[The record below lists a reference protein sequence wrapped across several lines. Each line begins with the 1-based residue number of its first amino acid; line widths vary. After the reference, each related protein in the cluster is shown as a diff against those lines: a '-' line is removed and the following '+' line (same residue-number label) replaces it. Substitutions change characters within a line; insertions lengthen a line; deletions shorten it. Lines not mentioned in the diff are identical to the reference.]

1 MDKMDFVYICKPG
14 DNEELRYSIRSV
26 VANFPN
32 SNVWVVGG
40 RPEWYLGSYVA
51 VEQDRTKYTNA
62 RNNLKAIVNTP
73 EISERF
79 VLMNDDF
86 YILNPVDEIPYMH
99 GGLLQDK
106 IDKREESTG
115 RNGYTALLKQTMSLL
130 QQRRLQ
136 KPILNYE
143 LHVPMVMEKSKLRR
157 IVLGVG
163 LWRSMYGNLAD
174 VGGIEM
180 QDVKVY
186 ADISLLPESYDINNL
201 TSDYLSSDDSTFDI
215 IHEKILSSRF
225 PTPSVY
231 EK

>member
-1 MDKMDFVYICKPG
+1 MDFVYICKPG

-51 VEQDRTKYTNA
+51 VEQDRTKYVNA
-62 RNNLKAIVNTP
+62 RNNMKAIINTP
-73 EISERF
+73 EISEQF
-79 VLMNDDF
+79 ILMNDDF

-106 IDKREESTG
+106 INKRDESIG
-115 RNGYTALLKQTMSLL
+115 NNGYTALLKQTLSLL
-130 QQRRLQ
+130 QQR
-136 KPILNYE
+136 KVKDPILNYE
-143 LHVPMVMEKSKLRR
+143 LHVPMPMEKKKLRR

-163 LWRSMYGNLAD
+163 LWRSMYGNLAE

-186 ADISLLPESYDINNL
+186 ADTELMSESYDINNL
-201 TSDYLSSDDSTFDI
+201 NSDYISSDDRTFDI
-215 IHEKILSSRF
+215 IYEKILSSRF
-225 PTPSVY
+225 PTASIY